1 MNSKQ
6 RVLVALDSKQP
17 DKVPIFELYMNESSI
32 VRLAK
37 LLRPEAVELRSQK
50 DRFGEESYGILD
62 LYCLIVEQ
70 LQLDTTSMNF
80 SIDMKIIND
89 SYCQDKYGT
98 IYSLS
103 EHGEPVPVKGPINS
117 LQDLKGFDMA
127 SKLQPEDFTRIQY
140 VINKVGNNKAHFVCV
155 TDPFKVS
162 WRRRGGMDNLLIDY
176 MLNPQLAHGLA
187 RIATDFD
194 IAAIDMAIK
203 AGADAIVMPGDL
215 AGEHNLLI
223 SPKCYREYI
232 KPYHKEIV
240 DYAHKRGMKIVK
252 HSDGN
257 LWPILDDFI
266 EVGFDGIHP
275 IQPQS
280 MDIVE
285 VKKHLSGKACILGN
299 IDCRYLLPYGS
310 TQEVENA
317 VKETIEKVA
326 AGGGYIISSSNS
338 IHPGC
343 KPENYITMVEAA
355 HKYGL
360 YDDQINYQS

>member
-1 MNSKQ
+1 
-6 RVLVALDSKQP
+6 
-17 DKVPIFELYMNESSI
+17 
-32 VRLAK
+32 
-37 LLRPEAVELRSQK
+37 
-50 DRFGEESYGILD
+50 
-62 LYCLIVEQ
+62 
-70 LQLDTTSMNF
+70 
-80 SIDMKIIND
+80 
-89 SYCQDKYGT
+89 
-98 IYSLS
+98 
-103 EHGEPVPVKGPINS
+103 
-117 LQDLKGFDMA
+117 
-127 SKLQPEDFTRIQY
+127 
-140 VINKVGNNKAHFVCV
+140 
-155 TDPFKVS
+155 
-162 WRRRGGMDNLLIDY
+162 
-176 MLNPQLAHGLA
+176 
-187 RIATDFD
+187 
-194 IAAIDMAIK
+194 
-203 AGADAIVMPGDL
+203 
-215 AGEHNLLI
+215 
-223 SPKCYREYI
+223 
-232 KPYHKEIV
+232 
-240 DYAHKRGMKIVK
+240 MKIVK

-280 MDIVE
+280 MDIAE

-310 TQEVENA
+310 TQEVESA